1 MARIGLMVAVLAGLA
16 LPLCAQSGITVKSKE
31 GKVESHGEAKK
42 AEPGDAAPRTETKGD
57 PEAIRQ
63 FLKAADK
70 ARAESFAAGDL
81 TEEEINALVEKARKS
96 PGLVGRDLVTEVS
109 TKKPAVWN
117 PDAPGERTRKVAVID
132 CAHAHRPPVFA
143 GLFPDEFTVTE
154 RLAIAREPDDLAGV
168 LQRQGLGLGE
178 ALDLSDLEVP
188 TTRGLP
194 QHHVLAARGDLLD
207 PQAPELG
214 DDRLIALGLALLFCR
229 PREPEISGARA

>member
-81 TEEEINALVEKARKS
+81 TEEEINALVEKARKKLEKDMAKLQEREREAKAEKDPDDRAEMVEDVS
-96 PGLVGRDLVTEVS
+96 KDRYRASLRALERDLLYS
-109 TKKPAVWN
+109 I
-117 PDAPGERTRKVAVID
+117 ERWRKRGGDKYDV
-132 CAHAHRPPVFA
+132 
-143 GLFPDEFTVTE
+143 E
-154 RLAIAREPDDLAGV
+154 
-168 LQRQGLGLGE
+168 
-178 ALDLSDLEVP
+178 LDSMED
-188 TTRGLP
+188 
-194 QHHVLAARGDLLD
+194 
-207 PQAPELG
+207 
-214 DDRLIALGLALLFCR
+214 
-229 PREPEISGARA
+229 